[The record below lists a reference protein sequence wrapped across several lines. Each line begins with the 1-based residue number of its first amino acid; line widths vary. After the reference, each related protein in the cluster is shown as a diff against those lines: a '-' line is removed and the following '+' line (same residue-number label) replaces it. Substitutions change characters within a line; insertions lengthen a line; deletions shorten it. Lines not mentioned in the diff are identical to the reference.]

1 MTSGLLSCVF
11 RDTKMVSFD
20 VASLNSF
27 VVIFHNSKSCKAN
40 LHTLSHRETIKM
52 LLANFEEHLLLRTLP
67 SCKSGSCG
75 RQAYRFYPCYFSSSA
90 PRPSML
96 LRSTSLSSSAS
107 TSLNSS
113 SSADGSRGSSNM
125 SLMSMPLSSARVLD
139 SISLQD
145 EE

>member
-1 MTSGLLSCVF
+1 MCLSRHQLAFLC
-11 RDTKMVSFD
+11 RW
-20 VASLNSF
+20 NSI

-40 LHTLSHRETIKM
+40 LRLLSYRDMIKM
-52 LLANFEEHLLLRTLP
+52 LLAYFEEHLLLRTLP
-67 SCKSGSCG
+67 SCRSGSRG
-75 RQAYRFYPCYFSSSA
+75 RQGCRFYPFYFSSSA
-90 PRPSML
+90 PRLSML
-96 LRSTSLSSSAS
+96 LRSTSSSSSAS